1 MNPVDWSGIGT
12 NGESNM
18 RLRQILFLLL
28 ALWLALAPVA
38 DATNISRLR
47 DAEISNGN
55 ILDADDLDAEF
66 DQIISSFNANDT
78 VLTNVTTGTYTFSG
92 VKTFSS
98 SPKTNGIDERTT
110 GSGVTIDSVLLK
122 DGFIRVPAGAGFTP
136 TTNGDLG
143 YDSTS
148 HTYDVYVNGSAKSLM
163 TTGSGIDDL
172 SDVTITTPSSGQGLL
187 YNGSAW
193 VNGAVGSM
201 VLLASAT
208 ASNSASIDFTSAIDS
223 TYDEYV
229 IFFNNVVPATNG
241 AQLYMRVSTDSG
253 STWKSGGTDY
263 GYTSTGL
270 NSAGTAVSIASNG
283 AAWMQI
289 AGTSTADFGLG
300 NAAGRSSRGRVEI
313 SLPSSSSINKK
324 LGWKTGW
331 SSEGGTNYLYTLS
344 GEGEY
349 RATTA
354 INGIRFLMSSGNI
367 TSGSFYLYGIKK

>member
-1 MNPVDWSGIGT
+1 MPTAYSFTTLPSEVDDTLVADIPDADIEEHYNKLLRFAKEAKACINGTDAGTDT
-12 NGESNM
+12 NGV
-18 RLRQILFLLL
+18 
-28 ALWLALAPVA
+28 ALQ
-38 DATNISRLR
+38 N
-47 DAEISNGN
+47 
-55 ILDADDLDAEF
+55 
-66 DQIISSFNANDT
+66 
-78 VLTNVTTGTYTFSG
+78 Y
-92 VKTFSS
+92 
-98 SPKTNGIDERTT
+98 
-110 GSGVTIDSVLLK
+110 
-122 DGFIRVPAGAGFTP
+122 
-136 TTNGDLG
+136 
-143 YDSTS
+143 
-148 HTYDVYVNGSAKSLM
+148 
-163 TTGSGIDDL
+163 TGSGIIDRLEDIEVNGYIKTATTLNLASSVGAAGNRSLRFILGALATWVGLTWDNTNGYFTLGNQAGTLKEIRHADATHANASATKGQLDALTIDSL
-172 SDVTITTPSSGQGLL
+172 SDTTITSPASGQGLL

-208 ASNSASIDFTSAIDS
+208 ASNSASIDFTSGIDS

-229 IFFNNVVPATNG
+229 ILFNNVVPATNG
-241 AQLYMRVSTDSG
+241 AQLYMRVSTNNG
-253 STWKSGGTDY
+253 SSWESGGTDY

-270 NSAGTAVSIASNG
+270 NSVGTAVSIASNG

-367 TSGSFYLYGIKK
+367 TSGSFYLYGVKKS